1 MHNKT
6 RSITLLLVIILPLLL
21 GACTSAA
28 VSPSASE
35 LSLVVVT
42 ETPAVSDVAQATI
55 TGPKDMPE
63 GTPGVMP
70 QGTPSAGGPG
80 GNPPDGTP
88 PAGGPCG
95 GPVGNP
101 PDGTPPAGGP
111 GGGPGGNPPD
121 GTPPSGGPGNNPPG
135 GAPSDSSNASSL
147 NIIAAYTVDGTTE
160 SQIGQTYSASNTDQ
174 SAIYVLNAGNLTLK
188 NATVTTSGSSSSSDS
203 SSFYGLN
210 AGVLAT
216 TGSKID
222 ISDSTVTTTGNG
234 ANGIFATGNGSA
246 ATISNVKI
254 DCTGQY
260 AHAVM
265 ATLGGALTLTNVNMT
280 TAGASSGAIATD
292 RGSGTIQVTGGT
304 VLTTGSNSPGIYSTG
319 AITVSDATILA
330 TGSEA
335 AVIEGANSITL
346 TNTALASSKEDKW
359 GIMIYQS
366 MSGDAEG
373 TKGIFTMTGGSLGY
387 SSKSGPLFYVT
398 NSTGTITL
406 KSVNIELNSGT
417 LIEAS
422 AGNWGKSGSNGGA
435 VIFTADGQT
444 LTGDMIADN
453 ISSLTATLQNGS
465 SLTGAIN
472 SERTAEV
479 ANLTL
484 DGTSI
489 WTVTADS
496 YLTTLNT
503 AGISGT
509 SITNIIGNGHTV
521 YYDAN
526 ANSSLG
532 GQTYILSGGGYLK
545 PTS

>member
-6 RSITLLLVIILPLLL
+6 RSATLLLVIILPLLL
-21 GACTSAA
+21 GACTPAT

-42 ETPAVSDVAQATI
+42 ETPAVSNEAAQATV
-55 TGPKDMPE
+55 TDPKDMPEGTPGIMPE

-88 PAGGPCG
+88 PAGGP
-95 GPVGNP
+95 
-101 PDGTPPAGGP
+101 
-111 GGGPGGNPPD
+111 GGNPPD
-121 GTPPSGGPGNNPPG
+121 GTPPVGNPGGPGGNPPK
-135 GAPSDSSNASSL
+135 GAPGSNPSGSSSDASSL
-147 NIIAAYTVDGTTE
+147 NITVAYTVDGTTE

-188 NATVTTSGSSSSSDS
+188 NATVTTSGGSSSSDS

-210 AGVLAT
+210 AGILAT
-216 TGSKID
+216 TGSKIN
-222 ISDSTVTTTGNG
+222 ISDSTVTTIGDG
-234 ANGIFATGNGSA
+234 ANGIFATGDGSA
-246 ATISNVKI
+246 ITISNVKI

-265 ATLGGALTLTNVNMT
+265 ATLGGTLTLTNVNMT

-292 RGSGTIQVTGGT
+292 RGSGTINVTGGT

-319 AITVSDATILA
+319 AITVSDAAILA

-359 GIMIYQS
+359 GVMIYQS

-373 TKGIFTMTGGSLGY
+373 TKGIFTMIGGSLGY

-406 KSVNIELNSGT
+406 KGVNIELNSDT
-417 LIEAS
+417 LIKAS

-472 SERTAEV
+472 SEHTAKV

-484 DGTSI
+484 DGTSS

-521 YYDAN
+521 YYDAS

-545 PTS
+545 PAN